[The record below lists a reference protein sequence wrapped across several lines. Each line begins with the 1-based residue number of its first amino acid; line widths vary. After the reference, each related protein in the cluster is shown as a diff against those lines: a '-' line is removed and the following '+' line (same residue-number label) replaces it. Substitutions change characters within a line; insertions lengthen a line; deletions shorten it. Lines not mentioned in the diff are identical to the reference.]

1 MVDEPL
7 LRRELHY
14 GDRVVRCFADRPKCI
29 DEMFRQVVI
38 RHPDRVALVL
48 DGQRIS
54 YRDVDAKVEF
64 IAGNLIACGFEK
76 GERIALLLG
85 NCLEF
90 VYSVLAAAR
99 VGIVVVPMNIRQRKP
114 EIEFVLNQCEAACL
128 IYQASLAENV
138 PEPNLVPHLR
148 SSFVVGGTGESSFDV
163 LLTPAQTSRVDVV
176 EEDVFCLLYTSG
188 TTGKPKGAMLTH
200 LGTIHSVMHYEYG
213 MGLLRDGEISILAVP
228 ASHVTGLVANILT
241 MIRVF
246 GSTVLMPTF
255 KARTFLEIAEREGMT
270 HSLMVPAM
278 YNLCLLEPDFLRFG
292 LSRWRIGGFGGAP
305 MPEATIARL
314 AKALPGLALVNAYGS
329 TETTSPAT
337 LLPLGDHEHPDSV
350 GKAVHCADVIVVD
363 DDGREVL
370 PGASGEL
377 WIGGP
382 MVVPGY
388 WSNPEAN
395 NGSFAGGHWRSGD
408 IGSVDKHGYVRVFD
422 RKKDMINRAGY
433 KVYCIEVENVL
444 ANHPGVVECAVVG
457 RADPVIGER
466 VQAFVVPRE
475 PIPSEADLRTFCAER
490 LSDYKV
496 PEAITFLSTPLPRN
510 VNGKILKTALR
521 EMLVGCAP

>member
-1 MVDEPL
+1 
-7 LRRELHY
+7 
-14 GDRVVRCFADRPKCI
+14 
-29 DEMFRQVVI
+29 MFRAAVV

-48 DGQRIS
+48 DEQRIS
-54 YRDVDAKVEF
+54 YRDLDANVEWV
-64 IAGNLIACGFEK
+64 AGNLIARGFAK

-85 NCLEF
+85 NRLEF
-90 VYSVLAAAR
+90 VYSMLAAAR
-99 VGIVVVPMNIRQRKP
+99 AGIIVVPMNIRQRKP
-114 EIEFVLNQCEAACL
+114 EIEFVLDQCEAAGL
-128 IYQASLAENV
+128 IYEASLAQNV
-138 PEPNLVPHLR
+138 PEPSLVPHLR
-148 SSFVVGGTGESSFDV
+148 SSFVVGGAGENSFDV
-163 LLTPAQTSRVDVV
+163 LLMPARAPRVDVV

-213 MGLLRDGEISILAVP
+213 MGLSEEGEISILAVP
-228 ASHVTGLVANILT
+228 PSHVTGLVANILT

-255 KARTFLEIAEREGMT
+255 KARTFLEMAELERMT

-305 MPEATIARL
+305 MPEATIGRL

-337 LLPLGDHEHPDSV
+337 LLPPGDHEHPDSV
-350 GKAVHCADVIVVD
+350 GKAVSCADVIVVD
-363 DDGREVL
+363 DDGREVSA
-370 PGASGEL
+370 GASGEL
-377 WIGGP
+377 WIAGP

-395 NGSFAGGHWRSGD
+395 NSSFAGGYWRSGD
-408 IGSVDKHGYVRVFD
+408 IGSVDQHGYVRIFD

-433 KVYCIEVENVL
+433 KVYCVEVENVL

-466 VQAFVVPRE
+466 VQAFVMPRD
-475 PIPSEADLRTFCAER
+475 PVPSEADLRAFCAER

-496 PEAITFLSTPLPRN
+496 PEAITFLSTALPRN
-510 VNGKILKTALR
+510 ANGKILKTALR
-521 EMLVGCAP
+521 EMLVAAAPGAGSR

>member
-213 MGLLRDGEISILAVP
+213 MGLSRDGEISILAVP

-246 GSTVLMPTF
+246 G
-255 KARTFLEIAEREGMT
+255 
-270 HSLMVPAM
+270 
-278 YNLCLLEPDFLRFG
+278 
-292 LSRWRIGGFGGAP
+292 
-305 MPEATIARL
+305 
-314 AKALPGLALVNAYGS
+314 
-329 TETTSPAT
+329 
-337 LLPLGDHEHPDSV
+337 
-350 GKAVHCADVIVVD
+350 
-363 DDGREVL
+363 VL
-370 PGASGEL
+370 PS
-377 WIGGP
+377 
-382 MVVPGY
+382 
-388 WSNPEAN
+388 
-395 NGSFAGGHWRSGD
+395 
-408 IGSVDKHGYVRVFD
+408 
-422 RKKDMINRAGY
+422 
-433 KVYCIEVENVL
+433 
-444 ANHPGVVECAVVG
+444 
-457 RADPVIGER
+457 
-466 VQAFVVPRE
+466 
-475 PIPSEADLRTFCAER
+475 
-490 LSDYKV
+490 
-496 PEAITFLSTPLPRN
+496 
-510 VNGKILKTALR
+510 
-521 EMLVGCAP
+521 